1 LTSPP
6 CRSKISTTSPS
17 LVPGELHGWR
27 KDRLATAH
35 QHLARQR
42 DNNAGGAKPGP
53 LPPLLRPR
61 LHRAQPQPLVPS
73 AGSSSKA
80 PGQGAPSNR
89 WRSCETGCA
98 HRYKPRSFATRTPPL
113 SCCIWPLLQMRVGI
127 FAGDGLM
134 DQQLVFV
141 TLILLY
147 FYLHFSEVKMY
158 TLKTNN
164 CPQLYEG
171 K

>member
-42 DNNAGGAKPGP
+42 DDNAGGAKPGP

-61 LHRAQPQPLVPS
+61 LHRAQPQSLVPS
-73 AGSSSKA
+73 AGSSSNLVASKPRQGKA
-80 PGQGAPSNR
+80 PGQGAPSNHR
-89 WRSCETGCA
+89 RSCETGCA

-127 FAGDGLM
+127 FAGDGLNN
-134 DQQLVFV
+134 
-141 TLILLY
+141 
-147 FYLHFSEVKMY
+147 HFPTS
-158 TLKTNN
+158 
-164 CPQLYEG
+164 
-171 K
+171 